1 MWQEVFQISKADVK
15 RAASYNFFWGGGFF
29 TTFAPSYQFNFFY
42 MKNISLILNGIL
54 LLAVVHLY
62 YLNFKKNTPASAP
75 IVAPASVQGGGV
87 KIAYINADT
96 LDARYEWLKEQ
107 RKGLESRM
115 ESVQNSMRAK
125 QEALQNDFM
134 AIQEKAQSGTVP
146 RAELEKQAEVLEN
159 RRQKL
164 ADEAGKL
171 ERQMGEEHKKAL
183 NDMYAKLESKLKE
196 LQSQIGYDYILS
208 YSRGGQILLANDSL
222 EITNQVLQLLNA
234 KEQK

>member
-1 MWQEVFQISKADVK
+1 
-15 RAASYNFFWGGGFF
+15 
-29 TTFAPSYQFNFFY
+29 

-54 LLAVVHLY
+54 LLAVAHLY
-62 YLNFKKNTPASAP
+62 YLNFKKSTPAPAA
-75 IVAPASVQGGGV
+75 IVAPASLQGGGV

-107 RKGLESRM
+107 RKALETRM
-115 ESVQNSMRAK
+115 ESAQNSMQAK
-125 QEALQNDFM
+125 QEALQKDFM
-134 AIQEKAQSGTVP
+134 LIQEKAQSGTVP

-171 ERQMGEEHKKAL
+171 ERQLGEEQKKAM
-183 NDMYAKLESKLKE
+183 NDMYAKLEGKLKE